1 MHTVTAAVATFLLAL
16 TAVFARR
23 RGEAGG
29 SFARAE
35 HAAGAERPGEDG
47 PRRRLERWRDVR
59 KTARRFGTLQNWSL

>member
-23 RGEAGG
+23 RGDARG

-35 HAAGAERPGEDG
+35 PAADAHRPGEGG
-47 PRRRLERWRDVR
+47 PRPHLERWRDVR